1 MIKLRQLRI
10 APKIRGFDTQKLSRA
25 LKQYRAK
32 TAWGLDIGGH
42 ALKAVKITQASG
54 GLLIEDADIIEY
66 PAFKPDVNFLQS
78 QHIKEALQNFLA
90 KHHIA
95 KTDNVLVSIPGQ
107 FVLSRF
113 TTVPPVDKK
122 QLKDIVSY
130 EAKQQIPFDLK
141 DIVWDY
147 QQLSERVPEM
157 ETMEIGL
164 FASKRTTLDHI
175 LTNIASLEP
184 RLTALQVSPLAIS
197 NLIFFDR
204 QVDGPA
210 IIINIETENT
220 DIILVDGLHLWLRSI
235 TLPIVD
241 ADLVKEIQRS
251 MEYYRSLTKE
261 EVHFKTILLMGNRFK
276 DTSNVKFIADNFTYA
291 VKVLKTLN
299 NLKLSDKIN
308 PDFLNENLV
317 NMGIALGLAL
327 QGVGAGRININ
338 LLPPEQIK
346 AAEISRKKPY
356 AIATLGCLVLLL
368 VTQYCGLHIQINH
381 LRDSNNYHQ
390 NVLQNIKE
398 LEKKYKSAETLAQ
411 TNKSALDLV
420 SSIDSSRFFWMEAL
434 DKLLYLIPKNV
445 AIASINSSWISADT
459 IQAKDMEKQTTKSNF
474 PQAKKTSEPAK
485 PGSSKKLLLMG
496 INGESK
502 EPRMGFIEE
511 NVLKPIQEVVLFDQ
525 KVPAFKNVEIV
536 PGSCRQVERK
546 NGWEGCIS
554 FEIRWIVK
562 SQDEIQSETQS
573 LILGTSTPAVKS

>member
-10 APKIRGFDTQKLSRA
+10 TPKIRGFNTQKLSRA

-66 PAFKPDVNFLQS
+66 PALKPDVNFLQS
-78 QHIKEALQNFLA
+78 PYIKEALQNFLA

-175 LTNIASLEP
+175 STNIASIKP
-184 RLTALQVSPLAIS
+184 RLTALQVSPLAIA
-197 NLIFFDR
+197 NLVFFDR

-220 DIILVDGLHLWLRSI
+220 DIIILDGLHLWLRSI

-261 EVHFKTILLMGNRFK
+261 EVPFKTILLIGNKFK
-276 DTSNVKFIADNFTYA
+276 DTSNVKFIADNFTYE

-308 PDFLNENLV
+308 PDFLNENLANLGV
-317 NMGIALGLAL
+317 ALGLAL
-327 QGVGAGRININ
+327 QGLGAGRININ

-356 AIATLGCLVLLL
+356 AMVTLCCLALIL
-368 VTQYCGLHIQINH
+368 VIQYCGLHIQINH

-411 TNKSALDLV
+411 TSKSVLDLV
-420 SSIDSSRFFWMEAL
+420 SAIDSSRFFWMEAL
-434 DKLLYLIPKNV
+434 DKLLSLIPKNV

-459 IQAKDMEKQTTKSNF
+459 IQAKDMEKQTNKSNF
-474 PQAKKTSEPAK
+474 SQATKTSEPAK

-496 INGESK
+496 IKGESK

-536 PGSCRQVERK
+536 PGSCRQIERK